1 MLTNDT
7 KASIDESVLCWLATA
22 DSNGAPKE
30 IFTYTTVPLTSAQL
44 AIGYVN
50 PKQAV

>member
-22 DSNGAPKE
+22 
-30 IFTYTTVPLTSAQL
+30 TVTAH
-44 AIGYVN
+44 
-50 PKQAV
+50 